1 MTNYREIVTKA
12 IIGKNKKSIKTD
24 YEFAVNDN
32 PNTILGCW
40 IINNTFKG
48 HLNGNTAIING
59 TFDINV
65 WYSYDNDTKT
75 GVYTENFSYNDTI
88 KMNIDN
94 LSGSE
99 EVIVKCL
106 KQPTVTDVKIENNL
120 VKLKV
125 EKDFSIEVVGN
136 TTVRVAAVDDTLDYE
151 EVYDTP
157 SEDELNINNDNIDEN
172 YISVNK

>member
-1 MTNYREIVTKA
+1 MANYREIISKA
-12 IIGKNKKSIKTD
+12 VISKGKKVFSQ
-24 YEFAVNDN
+24 NDKITVSN
-32 PNTILGCW
+32 TPTTILGCW
-40 IINNTFKG
+40 VINHKFSGIKQNDRIIIDGSYDVN
-48 HLNGNTAIING
+48 I
-59 TFDINV
+59 

-88 KMNIDN
+88 KMNINN

-125 EKDFSIEVVGN
+125 EKDFGIEVVGN